1 MSWTSFFTILLMNL
15 VGVASPGPDIIL
27 VTRYA
32 TKSRRHA
39 IAAAAGI
46 QIGVLF
52 WCGATVFVEL
62 LGPLAPDGVGAA
74 VGRSAKYDGQLAGPP
89 RDSVPLAAVVDGR
102 GGCWAPKESVPSWSM
117 ADCVLAAAWPGAL

>member
-1 MSWTSFFTILLMNL
+1 MPRPDSPQMNSGL
-15 VGVASPGPDIIL
+15 YARAGAS
-27 VTRYA
+27 A
-32 TKSRRHA
+32 T
-39 IAAAAGI
+39 
-46 QIGVLF
+46 
-52 WCGATVFVEL
+52 ATADACAKRFDAPITKVSKVY
-62 LGPLAPDGVGAA
+62 LGLRLAPDGVGAA

>member
-1 MSWTSFFTILLMNL
+1 MTWTSFFTLLLMNL

-32 TKSRRHA
+32 TRSRRHA

-52 WCGATVFVEL
+52 W
-62 LGPLAPDGVGAA
+62 
-74 VGRSAKYDGQLAGPP
+74 
-89 RDSVPLAAVVDGR
+89 
-102 GGCWAPKESVPSWSM
+102 
-117 ADCVLAAAWPGAL
+117 